1 MSTWHLGVCW
11 GRGGGI
17 TSAEIRII
25 KWKKKFSSSLN
36 TIHLPISN
44 HFQKS
49 KESDTTKMVTQILP
63 EFAPPSQEWLTFVQ
77 KQDTTERIL
86 EWRRGA

>member
-1 MSTWHLGVCW
+1 MSTWHLGGG
-11 GRGGGI
+11 GRGGGGNYQCRNMYNKM
-17 TSAEIRII
+17 E
-25 KWKKKFSSSLN
+25 KKFSPSLN

-63 EFAPPSQEWLTFVQ
+63 DFAPPH
-77 KQDTTERIL
+77 KK
-86 EWRRGA
+86 G